1 MAVHSVT
8 ISRSIEDVFGVLTDV
23 TKTGRWYPARVE
35 EWWVTPPPHGVGSV
49 RRARVMVMGRAS
61 ENDAVVTEYDP
72 PRRAALKGGPASALF
87 EATLDFEPVGGGTR
101 VQVETTFE
109 LRGVMRLIGP
119 LFIGRY
125 ERGWDEG
132 LQNLKRMMEAG
143 EL

>member
-1 MAVHSVT
+1 MARHTVE
-8 ISRSIEDVFGVLTDV
+8 IKRPIEDVFAVLTDV
-23 TKTGRWYPARVE
+23 TKTGRWYPAQVD
-35 EWWVTPPPHGVGSV
+35 EWWVTPPPHGVGSI
-49 RRARVMVMGRAS
+49 RRARVKVLGRAT

-72 PRRAALKGGPASALF
+72 PRRAALKGVSARAPF
-87 EATLDFEPVGGGTR
+87 AATLDFAPAPIGTH
-101 VQVETTFE
+101 VEVETTFD

-132 LQNLKRMMEAG
+132 LHTLKRMMEAG